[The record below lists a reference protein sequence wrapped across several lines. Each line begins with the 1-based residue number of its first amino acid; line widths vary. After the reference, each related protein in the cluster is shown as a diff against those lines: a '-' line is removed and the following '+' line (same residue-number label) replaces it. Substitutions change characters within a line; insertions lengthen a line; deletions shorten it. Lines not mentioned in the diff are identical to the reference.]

1 MTIERST
8 VDWKRRRRRYEPSNT
23 GARSHDDN
31 RRARQETDGH
41 RASSEVVAIC
51 IQAVEDAY
59 EEATSPKK
67 RIRKRKP
74 AEVVNLQR

>member
-1 MTIERST
+1 MTTAEL
-8 VDWKRRRRRYEPSNT
+8 VKKLMDA
-23 GARSHDDN
+23 G
-31 RRARQETDGH
+31 
-41 RASSEVVAIC
+41 ASSEVVAIC